1 MADSTQKPTQTGFW
15 KTTTPKEMTSEQ
27 WESLCDGCGRCC
39 LQKLIEDDLP
49 LMYHTSVACRYLDLK
64 SCKCSVYETRQ
75 DKVSDCTLV
84 TPDTVAEYN
93 WLPQTCG
100 YRRVAA
106 GKDLPDWHPLV
117 TGDPKSTVKAGMTVR
132 KWAVSEAKVPES
144 RWGEHIIEIQ
154 QLGE

>member
-1 MADSTQKPTQTGFW
+1 MKSSTQTGFW
-15 KTTTPKEMTSEQ
+15 KDTAIKEMTSEQ

-39 LQKLIEDDLP
+39 LQKLIDDDVP
-49 LMYHTSVACRYLDLK
+49 LMYHTSIACRYLDLK
-64 SCKCSVYETRQ
+64 SCQCSVYETRL

-84 TPDTVAEYN
+84 TPEEVESFH
-93 WLPQTCG
+93 WLPETCG

-117 TGDPKSTVKAGMTVR
+117 TGDAKSTVKAGMTVR
-132 KWAVSEAKVPES
+132 KWAISEAKVPET

-154 QLGE
+154 QIDD